1 MLEDKLEQDIKTA
14 LLAGDAQR
22 VSVLRGLKSTLLNE
36 KVAKGKRDSG
46 LTDEEVLPIFSKEA
60 KKRQESAD
68 LYKQGG
74 DETRQQAELS
84 EKKIIEEYLPEQLSE
99 DEIAKLVEE
108 AIQQTGASQQKD
120 MGKVIGAVRAKA
132 GAQADGALIARLA
145 KEKLGV

>member
-1 MLEDKLEQDIKTA
+1 MLETKIEQDIKTA

-22 VSVLRGLKSTLLNE
+22 VSVLRGLKTTLLNE
-36 KVAKGKRDSG
+36 KIAKGKRDSG
-46 LTDEEVLPIFSKEA
+46 LTDEEVLPILSKEA

-74 DETRQQAELS
+74 DEARGAAELA
-84 EKKIIEEYLPEQLSE
+84 EKKIIEEYLPAQLSE

-108 AIQQTGASQQKD
+108 AIQQTGAKEQKD
-120 MGKVIGAVRAKA
+120 MGRVIGAVRAKA
-132 GAQADGALIARLA
+132 GATADGALIARLA